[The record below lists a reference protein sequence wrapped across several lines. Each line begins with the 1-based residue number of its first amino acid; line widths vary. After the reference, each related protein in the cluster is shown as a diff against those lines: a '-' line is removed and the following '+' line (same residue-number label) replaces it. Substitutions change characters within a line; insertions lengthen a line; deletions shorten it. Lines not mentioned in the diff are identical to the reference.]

1 MWFLWQKVKDAN
13 IRVSVVGLA
22 AELYVCKD
30 ISRDTGGSFSVCI
43 NDVHLKELI
52 REHLEPPAAS
62 VKMDHTLIKVGFP
75 HQVNADA
82 KPALCMW

>member
-1 MWFLWQKVKDAN
+1 MKEGN

-22 AELYVCKD
+22 AELHVCRE
-30 ISRDTGGSFSVCI
+30 ITNETGGSYSVSI
-43 NDVHLKELI
+43 SDLHLKQLI
-52 REHLEPPAAS
+52 EEHLEPPPAS